1 MTRSFDRSF
10 FNNLKLQSTVFCSFR
25 KLNLDTK
32 SGALTICTEISVKNF
47 RQISLVFFC
56 GTENRNGIEL
66 YHLQNTAK
74 FFAFSRLGAW
84 HWQSKLNGTGDFG
97 PFGKN
102 GKKVIPRK
110 ALLFSRKNF
119 HRDEPLH
126 MNSFRNF
133 RVFHTNSKRSTIS
146 QFGMTVAKHHV
157 TVKRDLTDRRSSFQD
172 VSVKFYPNLL

>member
-1 MTRSFDRSF
+1 M
-10 FNNLKLQSTVFCSFR
+10 
-25 KLNLDTK
+25 
-32 SGALTICTEISVKNF
+32 KNF

-66 YHLQNTAK
+66 YTIYKIPVN
-74 FFAFSRLGAW
+74 FALSLD
-84 HWQSKLNGTGDFG
+84 LEPGTGNPKKKGTGNFG

-146 QFGMTVAKHHV
+146 QFVTTVAKHHV
-157 TVKRDLTDRRSSFQD
+157 
-172 VSVKFYPNLL
+172 SV

>member
-1 MTRSFDRSF
+1 MTDFAYLNDYILLANFRQGHSATFSCKITVLRSKYC
-10 FNNLKLQSTVFCSFR
+10 LEEEFR
-25 KLNLDTK
+25 WK
-32 SGALTICTEISVKNF
+32 ISVKYHWY
-47 RQISLVFFC
+47 FFVAPK
-56 GTENRNGIEL
+56 T
-66 YHLQNTAK
+66 
-74 FFAFSRLGAW
+74 
-84 HWQSKLNGTGDFG
+84 GTGLSCTIYKIPVNFALSLDLEPGTAGNPKKKGTGNFG

-146 QFGMTVAKHHV
+146 QFVTTVWPSITCLQSAIWQIDFHH
-157 TVKRDLTDRRSSFQD
+157 FQM
-172 VSVKFYPNLL
+172 SL